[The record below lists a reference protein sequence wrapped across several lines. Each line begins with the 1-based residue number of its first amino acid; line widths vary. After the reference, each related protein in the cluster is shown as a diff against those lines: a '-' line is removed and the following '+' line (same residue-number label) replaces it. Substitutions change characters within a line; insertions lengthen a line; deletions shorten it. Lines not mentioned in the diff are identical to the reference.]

1 MGSFVMNIVSVLV
14 MLTVIPESP
23 KYLYAS
29 GKIKESI
36 QKIRYIAKINRKGKE
51 VIESIVITEG
61 K

>member
-1 MGSFVMNIVSVLV
+1 MNIVSVLV